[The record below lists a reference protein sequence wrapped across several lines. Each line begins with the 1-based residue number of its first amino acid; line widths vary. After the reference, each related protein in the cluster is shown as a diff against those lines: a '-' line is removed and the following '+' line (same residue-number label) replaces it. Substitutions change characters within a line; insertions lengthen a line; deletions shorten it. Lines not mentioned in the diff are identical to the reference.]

1 MNFRYHLIALSTLL
15 LFATACN
22 HDTVTQS
29 PRKYKAVSTQS
40 ARRPNDK
47 SKFKKTRSAGLG
59 IDLNARNPYKTNS
72 TNAPKKYKYNNN
84 PRP

>member
-1 MNFRYHLIALSTLL
+1 MNIRYHLFALSLL
-15 LFATACN
+15 LLGASACN

-40 ARRPNDK
+40 AHRPNDK
-47 SKFKKTRSAGLG
+47 AKFKKNRGDGLG
-59 IDLNARNPYKTNS
+59 IDLNARNPYKTGT

-84 PRP
+84 PR

>member
-1 MNFRYHLIALSTLL
+1 MKLRYHLLALSLL
-15 LFATACN
+15 LFGASCN

-29 PRKYKAVSTQS
+29 PRKYKAASTES

-47 SKFKKTRSAGLG
+47 SRYKKYKGGGLG
-59 IDLNARNPYKTNS
+59 IDLNARNPYKTGS

-84 PRP
+84 PR

>member
-1 MNFRYHLIALSTLL
+1 MKFRYLLALSVLL
-15 LFATACN
+15 IGGASCS

-29 PRKYKAVSTQS
+29 PRKYKAASTQS

-47 SKFKKTRSAGLG
+47 AKYKKTRGEGLG
-59 IDLNARNPYKTNS
+59 IDLNARNPYKTGT